1 MTLLH
6 LVDNYSM
13 TLVLVL
19 SQPLDNL
26 INDPAGVA
34 GHHSPRLV
42 QEVRPGVGEEHQVRV
57 QVDQVGTGIISLAA
71 LGQILEVQTC
81 VGLRRHRHL
90 VSTKFSKSE
99 RAIQTPECWFTFYL
113 VWVESGVSGHCLPS
127 LGVGS
132 QLSHQA
138 RERSAVSLVLRT
150 QHQHTNIQQSSLGP
164 MS

>member
-42 QEVRPGVGEEHQVRV
+42 KEVRPGVGEEHQVRV

-99 RAIQTPECWFTFYL
+99 RAIQSVGLPFILSGWKVECLATVCLHL
-113 VWVESGVSGHCLPS
+113 VW
-127 LGVGS
+127 
-132 QLSHQA
+132 
-138 RERSAVSLVLRT
+138 AV
-150 QHQHTNIQQSSLGP
+150 N
-164 MS
+164 

>member
-1 MTLLH
+1 MTLLN

-99 RAIQTPECWFTFYL
+99 RAIQSVGLPFILSGWKVECLATVCLHL
-113 VWVESGVSGHCLPS
+113 VW
-127 LGVGS
+127 
-132 QLSHQA
+132 
-138 RERSAVSLVLRT
+138 AV
-150 QHQHTNIQQSSLGP
+150 N
-164 MS
+164 

>member
-99 RAIQTPECWFTFYL
+99 RAIQSVGLPFILSGWKVECLATVCLHL
-113 VWVESGVSGHCLPS
+113 VW
-127 LGVGS
+127 
-132 QLSHQA
+132 
-138 RERSAVSLVLRT
+138 AV
-150 QHQHTNIQQSSLGP
+150 N
-164 MS
+164 

>member
-42 QEVRPGVGEEHQVRV
+42 QEVRLGVGEEHQVRV

-99 RAIQTPECWFTFYL
+99 RAIQSVGLPFILSGWKVECLATVCLHL
-113 VWVESGVSGHCLPS
+113 VW
-127 LGVGS
+127 
-132 QLSHQA
+132 
-138 RERSAVSLVLRT
+138 AV
-150 QHQHTNIQQSSLGP
+150 N
-164 MS
+164 